1 MRKSG
6 QRGQVRCT
14 QGENGM
20 VPDSSATAARLKR
33 PSWKDPRL
41 LVGMLLVLVS
51 VAGVIFLVGSADR
64 TTEVYAARD
73 GIAVGERLTP
83 ENVVRAKVR
92 LGDTE
97 QHYVT
102 VEAGLP
108 QDVVAVQRIAKD
120 QLVPRA
126 SLGEVDRLDRKPV
139 ALNIEQTLPSQA
151 VAGARVD
158 VWVAQPDAKNGF
170 SEPKLIL
177 PGAEIAE
184 VTTGSTALGSSK
196 TTVLMVLVEDKQMPA
211 LLGAQANEAKIS
223 VVWNPDRKSVV

>member
-6 QRGQVRCT
+6 QHGQVRCI

-41 LVGMLLVLVS
+41 LVGVLLVLVS

-64 TTEVYAARD
+64 TTEVYAARE

-97 QHYVT
+97 KHYIS

-108 QDVVAVQRIAKD
+108 QDVVAMQRIAKD

-139 ALNIEQTLPSQA
+139 ALSVEQTLPSQA

-196 TTVLMVLVEDKQMPA
+196 TTVLMVLVEDRQMPA

-223 VVWNPDRKSVV
+223 VVWNPGGAR

>member
-1 MRKSG
+1 
-6 QRGQVRCT
+6 
-14 QGENGM
+14 M
-20 VPDSSATAARLKR
+20 VPDSSTTAPRLKR

-41 LVGMLLVLVS
+41 LVGILLVLAS
-51 VAGVIFLVGSADR
+51 IAGVIFLVGSADR
-64 TTEVYAARD
+64 TTEVYAARE

-97 QHYVT
+97 QHYIT

-108 QDVVAVQRIAKD
+108 QDVVAMQRIGKD

-126 SLGEVDRLDRKPV
+126 SLGAVDQLNRKPV
-139 ALNIEQTLPSQA
+139 ALNVEQTLPSQA

-170 SEPKLIL
+170 TEPKLIL

-184 VTTGSTALGSSK
+184 VANGSTALGSSK

-223 VVWNPDRKSVV
+223 VVWNPGGAR

>member
-1 MRKSG
+1 
-6 QRGQVRCT
+6 
-14 QGENGM
+14 M

-41 LVGMLLVLVS
+41 LVGVLMVLAS
-51 VAGVIFLVGSADR
+51 MAGVIFLIGSADR
-64 TTEVYAARD
+64 TTEVYAARE
-73 GIAVGERLTP
+73 GIAVGERLTQ
-83 ENVVRAKVR
+83 ENVVAAKVR

-97 QHYVT
+97 QHYIT

-108 QDVVAVQRIAKD
+108 QDVVATQRIGKD

-126 SLGEVDRLDRKPV
+126 SLGAVDQLNRKPV
-139 ALNIEQTLPSQA
+139 ALNVEQTLPSQA

-184 VTTGSTALGSSK
+184 VANGSTALGSSK

-223 VVWNPDRKSVV
+223 VVWNPGGAR

>member
-1 MRKSG
+1 
-6 QRGQVRCT
+6 
-14 QGENGM
+14 M
-20 VPDSSATAARLKR
+20 VPDSSVRAARLKR

-41 LVGMLLVLVS
+41 LAGVLLVLVS
-51 VAGVIFLVGSADR
+51 IVGVVFLVGSADR

-92 LGDTE
+92 LGDAE
-97 QHYVT
+97 QQYIT
-102 VEAGLP
+102 VEDGLP
-108 QDVVAVQRIAKD
+108 QDVVAMQRIGKD

-139 ALNIEQTLPSQA
+139 ALTIDQTLPAQA

-170 SEPKLIL
+170 SEPKLLL
-177 PGAEIAE
+177 PGAEITE
-184 VTTGSTALGSSK
+184 VATGSTALGSSK

-223 VVWNPDRKSVV
+223 VVWNPGGAR

>member
-1 MRKSG
+1 
-6 QRGQVRCT
+6 
-14 QGENGM
+14 M
-20 VPDSSATAARLKR
+20 VPDSSATAPRLKR

-41 LVGMLLVLVS
+41 LVGVLLVLVS
-51 VAGVIFLVGSADR
+51 VAGVTFLVGSADR
-64 TTEVYAARD
+64 TTEVFAARD

-97 QHYVT
+97 QHYIT
-102 VEAGLP
+102 AAEGLP
-108 QDVVAVQRIAKD
+108 KDVVAVQRIGKD
-120 QLVPRA
+120 QLVAKA
-126 SLGEVDRLDRKPV
+126 SVGGADRLDRKPV
-139 ALNIEQTLPSQA
+139 ALNITQTLPSQA
-151 VAGARVD
+151 TAGARVD

-211 LLGAQANEAKIS
+211 LLGAQANDAKIS
-223 VVWNPDRKSVV
+223 VVWNPGGVR

>member
-1 MRKSG
+1 
-6 QRGQVRCT
+6 
-14 QGENGM
+14 M
-20 VPDSSATAARLKR
+20 VPDSSATAPRLKR

-41 LVGMLLVLVS
+41 LVGILLVLVS
-51 VAGVIFLVGSADR
+51 VAGVTFLVGSADR
-64 TTEVYAARD
+64 TTEVFAARD
-73 GIAVGERLTP
+73 GIAVGERLTA

-97 QHYVT
+97 QHYIT
-102 VEAGLP
+102 VE
-108 QDVVAVQRIAKD
+108 D

-139 ALNIEQTLPSQA
+139 ALNIAQTLPSQA

-184 VTTGSTALGSSK
+184 VASGSTALGSSK
-196 TTVLMVLVEDKQMPA
+196 STVLMVLVDDQQMPA

-223 VVWNPDRKSVV
+223 VVWNPGG

>member
-1 MRKSG
+1 
-6 QRGQVRCT
+6 
-14 QGENGM
+14 M

-33 PSWKDPRL
+33 PSWKDPRM
-41 LVGMLLVLVS
+41 LVGVLLVLVS
-51 VAGVIFLVGSADR
+51 IVGVVLLVGSADR

-97 QHYVT
+97 QHYIT

-108 QDVVAVQRIAKD
+108 QDVVAMQRIAKD

-126 SLGEVDRLDRKPV
+126 SLGAVDRLDRKPV
-139 ALNIEQTLPSQA
+139 ALSVEQTLPSQA

-158 VWVAQPDAKNGF
+158 VWVAQPDAKNGY
-170 SEPKLIL
+170 SEPKLLL

-184 VTTGSTALGSSK
+184 VTQGSTALGSSRS
-196 TTVLMVLVEDKQMPA
+196 TVLMVLVEDKQMPA

-223 VVWNPDRKSVV
+223 VVWNPGGAR

>member
-1 MRKSG
+1 
-6 QRGQVRCT
+6 
-14 QGENGM
+14 M
-20 VPDSSATAARLKR
+20 VPDSSTTAPRLKR

-41 LVGMLLVLVS
+41 LVGILLVLAS
-51 VAGVIFLVGSADR
+51 IAGVIFLVGSADR
-64 TTEVYAARD
+64 TTEVYAARE

-83 ENVVRAKVR
+83 ENVVPVKVR

-97 QHYVT
+97 QHYIT

-108 QDVVAVQRIAKD
+108 QDVVAMQRIGKD

-126 SLGEVDRLDRKPV
+126 SLGEVDQLNRKPV
-139 ALNIEQTLPSQA
+139 ALNVEQTLPSQA

-170 SEPKLIL
+170 TEPKLIL

-184 VTTGSTALGSSK
+184 VANGSTALGSSK

-223 VVWNPDRKSVV
+223 VVWNPGGAR